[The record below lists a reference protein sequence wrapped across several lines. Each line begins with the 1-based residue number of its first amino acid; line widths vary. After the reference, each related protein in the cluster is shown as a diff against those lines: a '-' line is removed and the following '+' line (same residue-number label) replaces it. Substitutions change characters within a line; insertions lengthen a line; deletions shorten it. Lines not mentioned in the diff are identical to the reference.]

1 MPQYARPDS
10 DVSSG
15 SWSPSTGSTLYE
27 CIDEETPSD
36 ADYIESDTDEDECE
50 VGLSTVTDPESSS
63 NHTVR
68 WRWQSTGS
76 SPPTETCSVY
86 LYEGATLRATCA
98 LERDVDRGG
107 FAAESYTLSSGEADA
122 ITDYTALRLWFEADT
137 LGSAEEMQ
145 VSWAEMEIPNAPSVG
160 GVSNLMLLG
169 VG

>member
-1 MPQYARPDS
+1 MAQYARPDS

-98 LERDVDRGG
+98 LEREVDRGG
-107 FAAESYTLSSGEADA
+107 FAAESYTLAGGEADA
-122 ITDYTALRLWFEADT
+122 ISDYSALRVRFHINRT
-137 LGSAEEMQ
+137 GSNEDIQ
-145 VSWAEMEIPNAPSVG
+145 VSWVELEVPDAG
-160 GVSNLMLLG
+160 GPAAASNLMLLG